1 MRLPH
6 SFALF
11 GGYEKMQRITNFN
24 SFAGEE
30 SCSLA
35 LLHKRYSRTQDLKKS
50 IYEQAQLKRSLEMAL
65 VIIV

>member
-11 GGYEKMQRITNFN
+11 GGYEKVQRITNFN
-24 SFAGEE
+24 SLAGGEP
-30 SCSLA
+30 CSLA
-35 LLHKRYSRTQDLKKS
+35 LLHKPYSSTQDLKKS
-50 IYEQAQLKRSLEMAL
+50 IYEQAQLKRSLDMAL